1 MCYYFNSK
9 FQNHSIIGGKMKTR
23 GSKLTFIRGQ
33 SLIEFALIL
42 PLLLLMIVGVFDYGL
57 LFLTSHTVQ
66 NAGREGVRLA
76 VVLPNLVDDDP
87 RVIERVEE
95 LIPDSELFSSFEGGI
110 TNNGISNC
118 AVNDQV
124 TVTITGTYNFIFL
137 RIFGINTLD
146 ISIPTTM
153 RYEGC

>member
-1 MCYYFNSK
+1 MGRKIMKVKSSK
-9 FQNHSIIGGKMKTR
+9 FPFK
-23 GSKLTFIRGQ
+23 RGQ

-42 PLLLLMIVGVFDYGL
+42 PMLLLLMVGSFEFGI
-57 LFLTSHTVQ
+57 LFLTYHTVQ

-87 RVIERVEE
+87 RVIERVES
-95 LIPDSELFSSFEGGI
+95 LLPDTGLYSSFDDGI
-110 TNNGISNC
+110 TNNGISDC
-118 AVNDQV
+118 DVSDQV
-124 TVTITGTYNFIFL
+124 TVTISGTYNFVFL
-137 RIFGINTLD
+137 KIIGIETIV